1 MTLSPGDRASLA
13 RAKALLENPGAAATV
28 TNLIGMPIERALALL
43 PERWADAV
51 NAATRKSL
59 ETALKAALLTLD
71 DAPPSRSREFLHK
84 LAVAATGAGG
94 GAFGLAGL
102 PVELPLSTTIMLRS
116 VADIARSEGESLA
129 APEGKL
135 ACLEVFALG
144 GRRPNDDATES
155 AYFAVRGVLAK
166 AISEAAQFI
175 TEKGLVE
182 EGAPALVRLVAQV
195 ASRFGAAVS
204 EKVAAQAVPVVGAA
218 AGAAIN
224 LLFIDHFQDTARGH
238 FVVRRLERAY
248 GAELVRAEYRAAV
261 VWRLTRGGLFTRGR
275 RAQPSRARPG
285 GPTGFQGP
293 GARCRSRS
301 RPGFPQP
308 ADIR

>member
-1 MTLSPGDRASLA
+1 MTLSPRDRASLA

-116 VADIARSEGESLA
+116 IADIARSEGESLA

-144 GRRPNDDATES
+144 GRRPNDDPAES
-155 AYFAVRGVLAK
+155 AYFAVRSVLAK
-166 AISEAAQFI
+166 AVSEAAQFI
-175 TEKGLVE
+175 TQKGLVE

-195 ASRFGAAVS
+195 ASRFGAVVS
-204 EKVAAQAVPVVGAA
+204 EKVAAEAVPVIGAA
-218 AGAAIN
+218 GGAVIN
-224 LLFIDHFQDTARGH
+224 LLFIAHFQDMARGH
-238 FVVRRLERAY
+238 VIVRRLERAH
-248 GAELVRAEYRAAV
+248 GAALVRAEYD
-261 VWRLTRGGLFTRGR
+261 RL
-275 RAQPSRARPG
+275 
-285 GPTGFQGP
+285 
-293 GARCRSRS
+293 
-301 RPGFPQP
+301 
-308 ADIR
+308 

>member
-1 MTLSPGDRASLA
+1 M
-13 RAKALLENPGAAATV
+13 
-28 TNLIGMPIERALALL
+28 
-43 PERWADAV
+43 
-51 NAATRKSL
+51 
-59 ETALKAALLTLD
+59 
-71 DAPPSRSREFLHK
+71 
-84 LAVAATGAGG
+84 AATGAGG

-116 VADIARSEGESLA
+116 IADIARSEGESLA

-166 AISEAAQFI
+166 AVSEAAQFI

-182 EGAPALVRLVAQV
+182 EGAPALIRLVAQV

-204 EKVAAQAVPVVGAA
+204 EKVAAEAVPVIGAA
-218 AGAAIN
+218 GGAAIN
-224 LLFIDHFQDTARGH
+224 LLFIDHFQDMARGH
-238 FVVRRLERAY
+238 FIVRRLERAY
-248 GAELVRAEYRAAV
+248 GAELVRAEYRSAV
-261 VWRLTRGGLFTRGR
+261 APARSGLATRGR
-275 RAQPSRARPG
+275 GARPSRARPG

-293 GARCRSRS
+293 GARCKSRS
-301 RPGFPQP
+301 HPGFPQP
-308 ADIR
+308 ADTR